1 MKSFNNYF
9 ISGCVSNLDL
19 PVLGSFYLHLFF
31 FYKQL
36 GSDPSPQSCLYFQ
49 GFWGSKL
56 LNQGLSQ
63 NLKQVPQN
71 FMKVFNT
78 DDITLTS

>member
-1 MKSFNNYF
+1 MKSFNYYF

-19 PVLGSFYLHLFF
+19 SVLGSFYLQLCF

-36 GSDPSPQSCLYFQ
+36 GSDLSPQSCLYFQ
-49 GFWGSKL
+49 GFWDSKL
-56 LNQGLSQ
+56 LNQGPSQ

-71 FMKVFNT
+71 FMKIFNT